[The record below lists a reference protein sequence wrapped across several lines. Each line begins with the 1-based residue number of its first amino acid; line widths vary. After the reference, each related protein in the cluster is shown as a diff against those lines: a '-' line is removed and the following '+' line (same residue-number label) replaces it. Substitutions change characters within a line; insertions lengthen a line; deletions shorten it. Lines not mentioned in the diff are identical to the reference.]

1 MEKGSTGSK
10 QTKRYSWIIG
20 LLIFIIALLLGC
32 IIVKNIEKEKKTA
45 AAYTAQSTVKRIN
58 AQLDQYVE
66 LSEFLEN
73 VILAGYDLNQTTFSE
88 LAEMLPNEA
97 GVVKAFELAPDG
109 VITDIFPKQGNEQA
123 FGMNMLTEHER
134 SGDAKRAKETGKYTL
149 GGPYQ
154 LKQGGTGALLFHPV
168 YQNNIIG
175 NDIFWGFV
183 IIVIDWDKFI
193 DEIGMERLSEASYCY
208 EIWTNDEN
216 TDDRIVLTQNQEHMP
231 ENSLTVECKIPNYT
245 WYVDIVPK
253 EGWISIYQW
262 IAVIVSA
269 LIIAMMGAT
278 IFDQVCSKKR
288 REKQYAAELKK
299 SAEQAKEASEAKT
312 RFLFNMSHD
321 IRTPMNAIIGF
332 SDLLGKNLKNE
343 EKAREYLGK
352 IKSSGN
358 FLMTIIDQVLEKARI
373 ESGTAVLKMQ
383 AENLSE
389 MFYSVNTVFES
400 AIQSKEIQYSIDTN
414 IQHKYAVCD
423 KTKLQEIYL
432 NIVSNAIKYTPN
444 GQAIHVNI
452 TETASDDKK
461 AWYVFIC
468 EDTGIGMKQEYLP
481 HIFDEFS
488 REHTATENKV
498 VGTGLGLSI
507 VKSFVELMGGKIYV
521 ESEQGKGTKF
531 TVEIPLEIASE
542 EDVYKKKES
551 EQSVI
556 SDKSI
561 GKRILLAEDNEL
573 NAEIAIELLKEEGI
587 LTDWAKDGQECCDM
601 LGQAEDG
608 YYALILM
615 DIQMPRLNGYEATAK
630 IRQMENRKK
639 AAIPIIAMTANAFAE
654 DIQMAKNAGMN
665 GHIAKPLDGEKMI
678 TVLKQCLADNSDVKI
693 QEDL

>member
-1 MEKGSTGSK
+1 MTPFGG
-10 QTKRYSWIIG
+10 
-20 LLIFIIALLLGC
+20 
-32 IIVKNIEKEKKTA
+32 
-45 AAYTAQSTVKRIN
+45 
-58 AQLDQYVE
+58 
-66 LSEFLEN
+66 
-73 VILAGYDLNQTTFSE
+73 
-88 LAEMLPNEA
+88 
-97 GVVKAFELAPDG
+97 GV
-109 VITDIFPKQGNEQA
+109 
-123 FGMNMLTEHER
+123 
-134 SGDAKRAKETGKYTL
+134 
-149 GGPYQ
+149 
-154 LKQGGTGALLFHPV
+154 
-168 YQNNIIG
+168 
-175 NDIFWGFV
+175 V

-216 TDDRIVLTQNQEHMP
+216 TDDRIVLAQNQEHMP
-231 ENSLTVECKIPNYT
+231 ENSLTVECEIPNYT

-269 LIIAMMGAT
+269 FIIAMMGAT
-278 IFDQVCSKKR
+278 IFDQICSKKR

-521 ESEQGKGTKF
+521 ESKQGKGTKF

-561 GKRILLAEDNEL
+561 GKRILLAED
-573 NAEIAIELLKEEGI
+573 
-587 LTDWAKDGQECCDM
+587 
-601 LGQAEDG
+601 
-608 YYALILM
+608 
-615 DIQMPRLNGYEATAK
+615 
-630 IRQMENRKK
+630 
-639 AAIPIIAMTANAFAE
+639 
-654 DIQMAKNAGMN
+654 IQMAKNAGMN

>member
-1 MEKGSTGSK
+1 MDKGSTGSK

-20 LLIFIIALLLGC
+20 LLIFITALLLGC

-58 AQLDQYVE
+58 VQLDQYVE

-73 VILAGYDLNQTTFSE
+73 VILAG
-88 LAEMLPNEA
+88 
-97 GVVKAFELAPDG
+97 
-109 VITDIFPKQGNEQA
+109 
-123 FGMNMLTEHER
+123 
-134 SGDAKRAKETGKYTL
+134 
-149 GGPYQ
+149 PYQ
-154 LKQGGTGALLFHPV
+154 LKQGETGALLFHPV
-168 YQNNIIG
+168 YQNNITG
-175 NDIFWGFV
+175 NDTFWGFV

-216 TDDRIVLTQNQEHMP
+216 TDDRIVLAQNQEHMP
-231 ENSLTVECKIPNYT
+231 ENSLMVECEIPNYT

-269 LIIAMMGAT
+269 FIIAMMGAT
-278 IFDQVCSKKR
+278 IFDQICSKKR

-507 VKSFVELMGGKIYV
+507 VKSFVELMDGKIYV

-561 GKRILLAEDNEL
+561 GKRILLAED
-573 NAEIAIELLKEEGI
+573 
-587 LTDWAKDGQECCDM
+587 
-601 LGQAEDG
+601 
-608 YYALILM
+608 
-615 DIQMPRLNGYEATAK
+615 
-630 IRQMENRKK
+630 IR
-639 AAIPIIAMTANAFAE
+639 
-654 DIQMAKNAGMN
+654 MAKNAGMN

>member
-1 MEKGSTGSK
+1 MDKGSTGSK

-20 LLIFIIALLLGC
+20 LLIFITALLLSC

-109 VITDIFPKQGNEQA
+109 IITDIFPEQGNEQA

-154 LKQGGTGALLFHPV
+154 LKQGETGALLFHPV
-168 YQNNIIG
+168 YQNNITG
-175 NDIFWGFV
+175 NDTFWGFV
-183 IIVIDWDKFI
+183 IIVIDWDKFM

-216 TDDRIVLTQNQEHMP
+216 TDDRIVLAQNQEHMP
-231 ENSLTVECKIPNYT
+231 ENSLTVECEIPNYT

-278 IFDQVCSKKR
+278 IFDQICSKKR

-299 SAEQAKEASEAKT
+299 SAEQAKEAS
-312 RFLFNMSHD
+312 
-321 IRTPMNAIIGF
+321 
-332 SDLLGKNLKNE
+332 
-343 EKAREYLGK
+343 EYLGK

-444 GQAIHVNI
+444 GQVIHVNI

-561 GKRILLAEDNEL
+561 GKRILLAED
-573 NAEIAIELLKEEGI
+573 
-587 LTDWAKDGQECCDM
+587 
-601 LGQAEDG
+601 
-608 YYALILM
+608 
-615 DIQMPRLNGYEATAK
+615 
-630 IRQMENRKK
+630 
-639 AAIPIIAMTANAFAE
+639 
-654 DIQMAKNAGMN
+654 IQMAKNAGMN

>member
-1 MEKGSTGSK
+1 MDKGSTGSK

-20 LLIFIIALLLGC
+20 LLIFITALLLGC

-58 AQLDQYVE
+58 VQLDQYVE

-73 VILAGYDLNQTTFSE
+73 VILAG
-88 LAEMLPNEA
+88 
-97 GVVKAFELAPDG
+97 
-109 VITDIFPKQGNEQA
+109 
-123 FGMNMLTEHER
+123 
-134 SGDAKRAKETGKYTL
+134 
-149 GGPYQ
+149 PYQ
-154 LKQGGTGALLFHPV
+154 LKQGETGALLFHPV
-168 YQNNIIG
+168 YQNNITG
-175 NDIFWGFV
+175 NDTFWGFV

-216 TDDRIVLTQNQEHMP
+216 TDDRIVLAQNQEHMP
-231 ENSLTVECKIPNYT
+231 ENSLTVECEIPNYT

-278 IFDQVCSKKR
+278 IFDQICSKKR

-521 ESEQGKGTKF
+521 ESKQGKGTKF

-561 GKRILLAEDNEL
+561 GKRILLAED
-573 NAEIAIELLKEEGI
+573 
-587 LTDWAKDGQECCDM
+587 
-601 LGQAEDG
+601 
-608 YYALILM
+608 
-615 DIQMPRLNGYEATAK
+615 
-630 IRQMENRKK
+630 
-639 AAIPIIAMTANAFAE
+639 
-654 DIQMAKNAGMN
+654 IQMAKNAGMN